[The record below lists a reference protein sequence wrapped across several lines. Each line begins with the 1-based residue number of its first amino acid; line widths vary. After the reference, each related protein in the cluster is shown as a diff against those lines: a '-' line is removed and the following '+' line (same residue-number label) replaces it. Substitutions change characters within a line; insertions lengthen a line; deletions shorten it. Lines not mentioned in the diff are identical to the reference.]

1 MPGWRR
7 ARAPVAS
14 SGMSD
19 GIDTAPL
26 PRCTW
31 CGDTIGVFEPLVY
44 LAGEPRRAIRSAVL
58 RLPDELR
65 RGGGHAAAFFH
76 AACHEAAERR

>member
-1 MPGWRR
+1 MPDGT
-7 ARAPVAS
+7 AS
-14 SGMSD
+14 
-19 GIDTAPL
+19 DTQPL

-44 LAGEPRRAIRSAVL
+44 VAGEPRRAVRSAVL

-65 RGGGHAAAFFH
+65 SGGHGHAAFFH